1 MVRGEWLC
9 VLDQAMSPPKTDRQ
23 PLGGVGT
30 DGTLVNSWA
39 FPQSCSSVM
48 S

>member
-1 MVRGEWLC
+1 MAV
-9 VLDQAMSPPKTDRQ
+9 VLVPAMSPPKTDREVQ

-39 FPQSCSSVM
+39 FTQSCFTVM